1 MISKKNNEDYINLKN
16 DVLKYNTIFIVMN
29 ILMFLSNISE
39 NSLFSTIYIKSIIL
53 FNLGLATYWLIIKKY
68 SVIIY
73 ECLSTVLSRK

>member
-53 FNLGLATYWLIIKKY
+53 FNLGLATYWLIIKKIFSY
-68 SVIIY
+68 SI
-73 ECLSTVLSRK
+73 

>member
-1 MISKKNNEDYINLKN
+1 MISKKNNEDYINMKN

-53 FNLGLATYWLIIKKY
+53 FNLGLATYWLIIKKIFNY
-68 SVIIY
+68 SI
-73 ECLSTVLSRK
+73 

>member
-53 FNLGLATYWLIIKKY
+53 FNLGLATYWLIIKKIF
-68 SVIIY
+68 S
-73 ECLSTVLSRK
+73 

>member
-39 NSLFSTIYIKSIIL
+39 NNLFSTIYIKLIIF
-53 FNLGLATYWLIIKKY
+53 FNLGLATYWLIIKNIFSY
-68 SVIIY
+68 NI
-73 ECLSTVLSRK
+73 

>member
-53 FNLGLATYWLIIKKY
+53 FNLGLATYWLIIKKIFSY
-68 SVIIY
+68 NI
-73 ECLSTVLSRK
+73 